1 MTLILI
7 FPSFP
12 KKADEDGFIMSF
24 KHKACATPSMRAWQT
39 LACGYP
45 CGSVR
50 EGKER
55 ERKLSRRER
64 ISK

>member
-1 MTLILI
+1 MILILI
-7 FPSFP
+7 FPSL
-12 KKADEDGFIMSF
+12 KKAQRMGFIMSF
-24 KHKACATPSMRAWQT
+24 KCKVCATPSMRAWQP

-45 CGSVR
+45 YGSAR

-55 ERKLSRRER
+55 ERELRRAER